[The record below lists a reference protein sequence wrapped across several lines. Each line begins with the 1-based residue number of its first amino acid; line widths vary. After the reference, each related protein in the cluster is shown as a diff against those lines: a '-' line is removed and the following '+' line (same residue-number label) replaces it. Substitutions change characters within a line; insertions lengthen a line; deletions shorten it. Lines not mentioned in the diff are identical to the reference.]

1 MHNAEGSLRERNRL
15 ETWTAIHDT
24 AARLSFEKGL
34 AEATVEE
41 IAAAAGV
48 SRRTFFNYFP
58 TKEDAVL
65 GVRAPAVP
73 AEALRDFR
81 GGDDDLF
88 GRTVSLLAAVVMSM
102 TRGGSP
108 RGRRL
113 ELIRRYPELRTR
125 FHQYASAAEKL
136 VEPILAERLAG
147 AAARPAPEDS
157 VAAMLA
163 LAGAVIRFAYARDPE
178 MSAGT
183 DVAIENALEIF
194 RDVIRKN
201 P

>member
-1 MHNAEGSLRERNRL
+1 M
-15 ETWTAIHDT
+15 AIHDN
-24 AARLSFEKGL
+24 AARLSLEKGL
-34 AEATVEE
+34 AEATVEG

-65 GVRAPAVP
+65 GVRAPAVS
-73 AEALRDFR
+73 AEALREFQD
-81 GGDDDLF
+81 GDDDLF
-88 GRTVSLLAAVVMSM
+88 GRTVSLLAAVVRSM
-102 TRGGSP
+102 MRGSP
-108 RGRRL
+108 PSGRRL
-113 ELIRRYPELRTR
+113 ELVRRYPELRTR
-125 FHQYASAAEKL
+125 FHQHAGAAEKL
-136 VEPILAERLAG
+136 IEPILAERLAG
-147 AAARPAPEDS
+147 AAVRDTAAVRPPPEDS
-157 VAAMLA
+157 MAAMLA

-183 DVAIENALEIF
+183 DMAIENALEIF